1 MKNPGSNKI
10 EMLSDKEI
18 KSLLKNSK
26 TIAVVGISRD
36 RGKPSHKIPKYLKE
50 KGYKIIPINPFA
62 DKVLGEKSLKSL
74 AQVKD
79 TVDIVDIFRP
89 GDEVYEIVKQAV
101 ALKPKII
108 WMQSGIKN
116 IKAKKYAEKYN
127 IAVVMDKCLG
137 KEHHRLVDKD
147 KPGTGI
153 FLK

>member
-116 IKAKKYAEKYN
+116 EKAKKYAEKYN

-137 KEHHRLVDKD
+137 KEHHKLVGKD
-147 KPGTGI
+147 KSGAEI
-153 FLK
+153 FYK

>member
-1 MKNPGSNKI
+1 MKNLRSYKI
-10 EMLSDKEI
+10 EMLSDIEI
-18 KSLLKNSK
+18 INLLKNSK

-36 RGKPSHKIPKYLKE
+36 TEKTSYKIPKYLKE

-101 ALKPKII
+101 SLKPKVI

-116 IKAKKYAEKYN
+116 MKAKKYAEKRN
-127 IAVVMDKCLG
+127 IIVVMDKCLG
-137 KEHHRLVDKD
+137 KEHYRLVNNDKS
-147 KPGTGI
+147 GAEI
-153 FLK
+153 FF